1 MVKGKH
7 VNLPSQ
13 TTSPQALNAF
23 LAKSPW
29 VWYAIAVVV
38 IILDQITKQ
47 VADRGLVYNQPVEIT
62 SFFNLTL
69 RYNPGAAFSMF
80 ADWGGA
86 QRWFLGALA
95 AGVSVG
101 IVVWIA
107 RLDKTRWTEALALAL
122 VLGGAVGNLYDRM
135 VLGHVI
141 DFIEVHGAGYYFP
154 AFNIADSGITVGAA
168 ILIYDALFIQPK
180 LKKAEEQK

>member
-1 MVKGKH
+1 MSS
-7 VNLPSQ
+7 PSSSAAVIEAQ
-13 TTSPQALNAF
+13 SLNAF

-29 VWYAIAVVV
+29 VWYGIALVVLV
-38 IILDQITKQ
+38 IDQITKQ
-47 VADRGLVYNQPVEIT
+47 IADERLVYNQPVELT

-86 QRWFLGALA
+86 QRWFLGILA
-95 AGVSVG
+95 GAVSVG

-107 RLDKTRWTEALALAL
+107 RLQKSRWTEALALAL
-122 VLGGAVGNLYDRM
+122 VLGGAVGNLYDRI

-141 DFIEVHGAGYYFP
+141 DFIEVHGWGYFFP
-154 AFNIADSGITVGAA
+154 AFNIADSAITVGAG
-168 ILIYDALFIQPK
+168 ILIFDALFIQPK
-180 LKKAEEQK
+180 LKQNEEKS